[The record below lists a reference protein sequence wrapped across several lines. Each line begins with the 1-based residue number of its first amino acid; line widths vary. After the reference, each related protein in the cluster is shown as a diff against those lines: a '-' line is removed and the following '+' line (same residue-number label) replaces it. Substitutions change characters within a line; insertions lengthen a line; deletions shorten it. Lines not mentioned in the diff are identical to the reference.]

1 LSYHDKPYPLIKEEA
16 NLVKTKNFFSGMK
29 SIINKIRPKITEV
42 RRIMTALI
50 RNPSDEAELA
60 KIVKIGENYDTFEF
74 ISLVFECASTLH
86 SSLGSGS
93 DMQELS

>member
-1 LSYHDKPYPLIKEEA
+1 
-16 NLVKTKNFFSGMK
+16 
-29 SIINKIRPKITEV
+29 
-42 RRIMTALI
+42 MTALI